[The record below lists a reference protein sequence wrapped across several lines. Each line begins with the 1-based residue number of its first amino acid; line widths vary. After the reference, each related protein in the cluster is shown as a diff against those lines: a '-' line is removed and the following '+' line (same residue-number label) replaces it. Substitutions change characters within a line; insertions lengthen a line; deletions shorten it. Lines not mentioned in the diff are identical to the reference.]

1 MSEPAFNIPLM
12 RPQLPEVSA
21 ILPYLEEIDQNRWYS
36 NFGPLE
42 RRFERKLADHF
53 ELGDRQVVCVSNC
66 TQGLDISLRNAA
78 RFPVGYCLMPSFTFV
93 ATPHAAISAGLEPY
107 FLDVELDTWALSPVS
122 VRDKLSAIEGPIAAV
137 MPVAPFGASIDV
149 SAWDAFAKETGI
161 PVVIDAAAGFDSAAG
176 SENPLVLSLHATK
189 VMGIGEGGAVLCTDE
204 AMAENIR
211 AGRNFGFLE
220 SRSAKLAGTNAKL
233 SEYGAAVGLAALDCW
248 KRPVFQ
254 RKPLHKSILM
264 YSANVWVLR
273 LAPAFQSKSRILLAM
288 FSWRCRLRIALSTN

>member
-122 VRDKLSAIEGPIAAV
+122 VRDKISAIEGPIAAV

-149 SAWDAFAKETGI
+149 SAWDAFAQETGI
-161 PVVIDAAAGFDSAAG
+161 PVVIDAAAGFDSAA
-176 SENPLVLSLHATK
+176 
-189 VMGIGEGGAVLCTDE
+189 
-204 AMAENIR
+204 
-211 AGRNFGFLE
+211 
-220 SRSAKLAGTNAKL
+220 
-233 SEYGAAVGLAALDCW
+233 
-248 KRPVFQ
+248 Q
-254 RKPLHKSILM
+254 RK
-264 YSANVWVLR
+264 SA
-273 LAPAFQSKSRILLAM
+273 SS
-288 FSWRCRLRIALSTN
+288 

>member
-176 SENPLVLSLHATK
+176 SANPLVLSLHATK
-189 VMGIGEGGAVLCTDE
+189 VMGIGEGGRSFVQMRLWRKTFAPGGISVFWKTGL
-204 AMAENIR
+204 
-211 AGRNFGFLE
+211 RN
-220 SRSAKLAGTNAKL
+220 
-233 SEYGAAVGLAALDCW
+233 
-248 KRPVFQ
+248 
-254 RKPLHKSILM
+254 
-264 YSANVWVLR
+264 
-273 LAPAFQSKSRILLAM
+273 
-288 FSWRCRLRIALSTN
+288 WRERMRN